1 LPEDLEVRG
10 SVYDKL
16 AVQRIFH
23 PVERITA
30 ILDDDVVLRQG
41 GDDGAGR
48 RYDGAEVMAASG
60 VENAVLIVVR
70 GRRAG
75 ETLDQAELGRQE
87 VGQVGVGAVEGEP
100 GVLLGDDGVVL
111 GDDAVLLRNDG
122 VVLVDGAV
130 APVNG
135 IVVAEADGGQAL
147 FAATE
152 SDFRMVR
159 RTAYPVVLRAF
170 DIPDAVVIVI
180 IPAPVFLD
188 DVSVGHCG
196 DVVAVVVRPFFIED
210 RGGGIRDRRTV
221 HRRHPLDVAAVTVDI
236 HVAGAA
242 IAVVAAAVGIGV
254 IALGPAG
261 ILGLRGDV
269 GVGAYG
275 RAALRGPADG
285 APALLGSSL

>member
-1 LPEDLEVRG
+1 MPEDLEVRG

-23 PVERITA
+23 PVERISA
-30 ILDDDVVLRQG
+30 VLDDDVILRQG
-41 GDDGAGR
+41 GDNGAGR
-48 RYDGAEVMAASG
+48 RNDGAEVMAASG
-60 VENAVLIVVR
+60 IENAVLIVVR

-75 ETLDQAELGRQE
+75 KTLDQAELGRQE
-87 VGQVGVGAVEGEP
+87 VSQVGVGAVEGEP

-147 FAATE
+147 FAAAE
-152 SDFRMVR
+152 SNFRMVR
-159 RTAYPVVLRAF
+159 RTADPVVLRAF

-196 DVVAVVVRPFFIED
+196 DVVAVVVRPFFVED
-210 RGGGIRDRRTV
+210 RRGGIRDRRTV
-221 HRRHPLDVAAVTVDI
+221 HRRHPLDVTAVTVDI

-242 IAVVAAAVGIGV
+242 VAVVAAAVGIGV
-254 IALGPAG
+254 IALGPAC

-269 GVGAYG
+269 GVGPYG

-285 APALLGSSL
+285 TSALLGSPL